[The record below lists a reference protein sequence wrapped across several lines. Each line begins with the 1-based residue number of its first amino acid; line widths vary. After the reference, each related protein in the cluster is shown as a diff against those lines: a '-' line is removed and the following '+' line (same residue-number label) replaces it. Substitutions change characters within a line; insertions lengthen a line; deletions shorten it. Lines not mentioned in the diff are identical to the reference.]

1 MLHKKHHLLNLM
13 DFTKKLPLL
22 FLLFNIQL
30 LLAQSPCVGGFAVHT
45 IDGVETSYPCDG
57 YDLLSRIPISTLAT
71 TLGNEEGS
79 DIWGWTDPLDG
90 KEYAIVGTTNSTAFV
105 DVSDPLNPVFLGR
118 IETANGNTSYWRD
131 VKVYNNYA
139 FIVADGVGAHG
150 MQVFDLTILR
160 NGVDSDLTFNGSQVL
175 RFTGNGG
182 TGDLTIGSCHNIV
195 INESEGVAYL
205 VGCNGAASGGPVFVD
220 ISNPLTPSVVGSYSD
235 KGYTH
240 DAQVITYNGTDNN
253 VTSPTVTGV
262 SSYIGRQILLASNG
276 GSNDRVVLLDV
287 TDKNNPQFISEITY
301 PNPGY
306 AHQGWFTDDHRYF
319 IFGDETDEQ
328 NFGFGTRTF
337 VFDMLDLDNPVL
349 ASTYEASFA
358 AIDHNGYVKGDK
370 FYLANY
376 RAGIRVLDIATMISS
391 DNTSS
396 EIGYFDTF
404 PSSNSANFNGAWSIY
419 PYFESGNII
428 VSDIERGLFVLRSSD
443 TPLLST
449 KDFELDNTFSLSP
462 NPTSQSEVTIKG
474 SSKITTIVVYSL
486 LGKKLLTKNNINKD
500 SVVLPITNL
509 SNGIYLVKINNSASK
524 KLIVNK

>member
-1 MLHKKHHLLNLM
+1 MNI
-13 DFTKKLPLL
+13 TKKLLLL
-22 FLLFNIQL
+22 FFIINSQFLF
-30 LLAQSPCVGGFAVHT
+30 AQSPCINGFATHT
-45 IDGVETSYPCDG
+45 INGVETSYPCNG
-57 YDLLSRIPISTLAT
+57 YDLLSRVPVSTLAT

-79 DIWGWTDPLDG
+79 DIWGWTDPLNG
-90 KEYAIVGTTNSTAFV
+90 KEYAIVATTNSTAFV
-105 DVSDPLNPVFLGR
+105 DISDPLNPIFLGR
-118 IETANGNTSYWRD
+118 IETANNNTSFWRD
-131 VKVYNNYA
+131 VKVYNNHA

-150 MQVFDLTILR
+150 MQVFDLTLLR
-160 NGVDSDLTFNGSQVL
+160 NGVDSDLTYNGSQVL

-182 TGDLTIGSCHNIV
+182 SGDLTIGSCHNIV

-205 VGCNGAASGGPVFVD
+205 VGCGAANGGPIFVD
-220 ISNPLTPSVVGSYSD
+220 ISDPLTPNVVGSYSN

-253 VTSPTVTGV
+253 VTSPTVTGI
-262 SSYIGRQILLASNG
+262 SSYVGRQILLASNG
-276 GSNDRVVLLDV
+276 GSNDKVVLLDV

-328 NFGFGTRTF
+328 SFGFGTRTF

-358 AIDHNGYVKGDK
+358 AIDHNGYVKEDK

-376 RAGIRVLDIATMISS
+376 RAGFRVLDIATMISS
-391 DNTSS
+391 NNSNA

-428 VSDIERGLFVLRSSD
+428 VSDIERGLFVLRASNN
-443 TPLLST
+443 PLST
-449 KDFELDNTFSLSP
+449 EDFEIKNTFSITP
-462 NPTSQSEVTIKG
+462 NPASQANVTVKSSRNIK
-474 SSKITTIVVYSL
+474 SIDVFNI
-486 LGKKLLTKNNINKD
+486 LGEKLFAKNNINKD
-500 SVVLPITNL
+500 TFVLPLTNL
-509 SNGIYLVKINNSASK
+509 SNGIYLVKINNSVSK